1 MKSHIDSEGYFS
13 LSDPAFNEPDKGHVT
28 GVDLPGG
35 ETGMSLV
42 GVSLFILVAVI
53 LISLFIL
60 VAVILVSL
68 LIKVAVCL
76 ISCS

>member
-35 ETGMSLV
+35 ETGMSFHSLV
-42 GVSLFILVAVI
+42 GVSLIILVAVI
-53 LISLFIL
+53 
-60 VAVILVSL
+60 
-68 LIKVAVCL
+68 
-76 ISCS
+76 